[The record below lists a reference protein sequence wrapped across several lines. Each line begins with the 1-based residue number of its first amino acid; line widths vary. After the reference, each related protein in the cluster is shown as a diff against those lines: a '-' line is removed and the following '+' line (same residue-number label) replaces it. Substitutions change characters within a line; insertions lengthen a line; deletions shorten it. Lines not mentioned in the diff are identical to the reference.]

1 MDFYSYYKERF
12 TWGSNPY
19 ASVAQCQLTVMEL
32 MDNPRIPFRLATESA
47 VGFLSALHD
56 IAGDGCTVG
65 MPFNIV
71 QNALIDALQRAHDAT
86 EAMDMEWCRE
96 MREAEQEAG
105 GAPIYDPGDYEVWP
119 IDLEGEDEEPNN
131 EPEPDGPDSATL
143 DELYGSDGETGS
155 TGTRRPWPDWEHIAS
170 WTQTDWIKMQ
180 TFKSKMLAAA
190 GHDFFTMGPAIN
202 ALAAAKEAMP
212 HIPLPRQVELSM
224 LAVEIVDGLI
234 DGLETNLQT
243 LCAGSLHTH
252 QGRHIQKGMPYIN
265 ENQFNQALE

>member
-32 MDNPRIPFRLATESA
+32 MDNPHIPFRLATESA

-65 MPFNIV
+65 TPFSIV
-71 QNALIDALQRAHDAT
+71 QNALTDALQRAHDAT

-96 MREAEQEAG
+96 MREAEQEAD
-105 GAPIYDPGDYEVWP
+105 GAPIYDPGDYEVQP
-119 IDLEGEDEEPNN
+119 EDIDLFEEEYDPDKEEPV
-131 EPEPDGPDSATL
+131 STL
-143 DELYGSDGETGS
+143 DAIQEALCAGCEAGAGV
-155 TGTRRPWPDWEHIAS
+155 RRPFPDWDHIS
-170 WTQTDWIKMQ
+170 RWTQTDWIKMQ

-190 GHDFFTMGPAIN
+190 GHDFFTMGPAID

-224 LAVEIVDGLI
+224 LAGEIVDGLI
-234 DGLETNLQT
+234 DGLETNLQA
-243 LCAGSLHTH
+243 LCARSLHTH
-252 QGRHIQKGMPYIN
+252 QGRRIQQEMCCSNKNGL
-265 ENQFNQALE
+265 NQVP